1 MAKRNARASLDEPT
15 PEAVQA
21 AAKKLFYERVERQRA
36 EREAQARQRAKPRT
50 FIAEEDQPQGRDWSI
65 AFDSQGRV
73 RHW

>member
-21 AAKKLFYERVERQRA
+21 AAKRLFYERLARQRA

-50 FIAEEDQPQGRDWSI
+50 FIPEEDQPPRRDWSSVL
-65 AFDSQGRV
+65 DSHGRV